1 MEALMLYQI
10 KSACCLGL
18 FCLGYLLLIRNLT
31 FYRLN
36 RFYLL
41 SAMVLSVV
49 IPFIRI
55 SIPVAEQSGVF
66 SVVLDTVTVNASPE
80 GRDSSSIRFGT
91 TWIKIIYL
99 AVSMGFAGFFI
110 HQLIGLAM
118 IIHRH
123 GITRKGNLFWVSLPA
138 NLSSF
143 SFFHV
148 LFVNTSLPS
157 DGNGNA
163 IIQHEMAHARQLHS
177 FDILWLECMK
187 IMQWYNPFLYIT
199 QRFLKETHEYL
210 ADEAVL
216 EQNSDSAGYRLL
228 LLSQVFGIQPGISNC
243 FNHSLI
249 KKRFAMMTKEKSPLI
264 RQVRYLLVL
273 PVAAVLIFIFSCRL
287 ANAQVRQET
296 APDQPAHSGSHAK
309 TTPVEVEATDEVFI
323 IVEEMPEF
331 QGGGVE
337 NMMTFIQ
344 QNVTYPE
351 AAKKSHVQGKVFV
364 EFIIDEKGNVTK
376 PRVIRSTPANADK
389 KAVVVVS
396 HKEDEPESK
405 ENVFKELEDEAIRV
419 VSSMPAW
426 KPGKQRGKQVK
437 VKYVV
442 PVNFL
447 LQ

>member
-1 MEALMLYQI
+1 MEAFMLYQF
-10 KSACCLGL
+10 KSACCLSL
-18 FCLGYLLLIRNLT
+18 FCLGYLLLIRKLT

-41 SAMVLSVV
+41 LAMVLSVV

-55 SIPVAEQSGVF
+55 SIPVAGQSGIF
-66 SVVLDTVTVNASPE
+66 SVVLDTVTVNASPV
-80 GRDSSSIRFGT
+80 GMASSSIPIGI
-91 TWIKIIYL
+91 TWIQIIYL
-99 AVSMGFAGFFI
+99 AVSMGFAGFFV

-118 IIHRH
+118 IIRRH
-123 GITRKGNLFWVSLPA
+123 GITRKGNLFWVSLPE

-157 DGNGNA
+157 DGNAHA

-187 IMQWYNPFLYIT
+187 IMQWYNPFLYII

-243 FNHSLI
+243 FNQSLI

-273 PVAAVLIFIFSCRL
+273 PVAAVLIFIFSC
-287 ANAQVRQET
+287 VKQET
-296 APDQPAHSGSHAK
+296 APEQPAHSGNHAK
-309 TTPVEVEATDEVFI
+309 TTPVEVDATDDVFVV
-323 IVEEMPEF
+323 VEEMPEF

-337 NMMTFIQ
+337 NVMTFIQ

-351 AAKKSHVQGKVFV
+351 AAAKSHVQGKVYV
-364 EFIIDEKGNVTK
+364 EFIIDEKGNVIK
-376 PRVIRSTPANADK
+376 PAVIKSIPVNADQK
-389 KAVVVVS
+389 SVVVVS
-396 HKEDEPESK
+396 KKPDEPELK
-405 ENVFKELEDEAIRV
+405 ENAMEELEAEAIRV

-426 KPGKQRGKQVK
+426 KPGKQRGQTVK
-437 VKYVV
+437 VKYTI